1 MPLDEF
7 ESLLCESVDPVV
19 QLITECF
26 DIFNAVIFGPE
37 NGFIRNIEVKQSF
50 LCELIAFQLLALL
63 YEKLSDV
70 LS

>member
-7 ESLLCESVDPVV
+7 ESLLCKGVDPVV

-37 NGFIRNIEVKQSF
+37 NGFIRNIEVEQSF
-50 LCELIAFQLLALL
+50 LCELIAF
-63 YEKLSDV
+63 
-70 LS
+70 